1 MLYKLH
7 NQSICLHLPR
17 RRGQE
22 LFPYYYAE
30 EKNIWNLCVFQWKL
44 ISLIIRLFSPLEII
58 ILFLNKNINT
68 KKYPP
73 ISTVNY
79 LLEIISEKHKKNH
92 N

>member
-1 MLYKLH
+1 
-7 NQSICLHLPR
+7 
-17 RRGQE
+17 
-22 LFPYYYAE
+22 
-30 EKNIWNLCVFQWKL
+30 
-44 ISLIIRLFSPLEII
+44 RLFSPLEII